1 METGNRTACN
11 GYKQDREHRAELL
24 IGKTGEYRQVHG
36 RMRNHQ
42 ANNSTDDH
50 ACKHEGSHEITR
62 LH

>member
-1 METGNRTACN
+1 MESGNRATCDR
-11 GYKQDREHRAELL
+11 YKQDREHIAHFGVLKSGVSR
-24 IGKTGEYRQVHG
+24 KVHG

-42 ANNSTDDH
+42 ANNRANDH